1 LKVKVEVGLNFL
13 NYIFNSTFGFVH
25 ILFRVFTV
33 KKNIYI
39 VGVT

>member
-1 LKVKVEVGLNFL
+1 VKVEVGLNFL

-33 KKNIYI
+33 KKKYI